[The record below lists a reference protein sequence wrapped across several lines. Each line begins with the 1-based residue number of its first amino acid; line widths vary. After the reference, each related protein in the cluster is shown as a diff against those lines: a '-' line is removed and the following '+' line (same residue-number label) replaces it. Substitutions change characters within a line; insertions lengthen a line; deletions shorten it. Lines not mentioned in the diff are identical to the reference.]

1 MSVKIMAEV
10 WEHSQAKGSEL
21 LLLLALS
28 HYADSVRAECW
39 PSVRRLALMI
49 RMSERN
55 TQYLLR
61 KLAKDGHIAI
71 TLRGSPR
78 KTNLYRVLR
87 PWCKDCTGHEGA
99 GATGCT
105 VHGAKAFAPDPK
117 SEPKP
122 EERERTRAREEED
135 VRKGN
140 YSGPEKIESFLR
152 SAGILETSDIY
163 QYSMNG
169 HQK

>member
-1 MSVKIMAEV
+1 MEGDMSVKIMAEV

-71 TLRGSPR
+71 TLRGSTR
-78 KTNLYRVLR
+78 KTNLYRILF
-87 PWCKDCTGHEGA
+87 PWCKLCTMHKCS

-105 VHGAKAFAPDPK
+105 LDGARTLAPDPK

-122 EERERTRAREEED
+122 EERENLRVREE
-135 VRKGN
+135 KIA
-140 YSGPEKIESFLR
+140 EKAKSNEFL
-152 SAGILETSDIY
+152 IY
-163 QYSMNG
+163 LGATPGGVFSPSSHNG
-169 HQK
+169 HQE